1 MKRILLL
8 AMSLIL
14 LFSFPVR
21 AAAEEAGIYE
31 NAGALYEAWVSGDC
45 VPDYI
50 TAVISTDGGTDNLT
64 FGLVEGEA
72 GERGRQKILDLVR
85 NDATVTI
92 MYQTYSRN
100 ELDGVLDEIV
110 NEYFAQDLGLVTAGV
125 YEGANKIILE
135 VKTDYAENAD
145 TLQMIRDVTD
155 RYGDRVSFHFTDSE
169 IVALVGT
176 QTTATNP
183 MMVMADPRSP
193 FNLLTFSLILCSMML
208 AVLCCLE
215 IRRHRLIAATGN
227 GAVVIQESSP
237 VSSREIAD
245 KIRSNDMKPSA
256 DLQDRVMR
264 SINESAKE
272 NS

>member
-14 LFSFPVR
+14 LFSFPLR
-21 AAAEEAGIYE
+21 AAAEETGIYE
-31 NAGALYEAWVSGDC
+31 NAGALYEAWVSGNC

-50 TAVISTDGGTDNLT
+50 TAIISTDDGTDNLT
-64 FGLVEGEA
+64 FGLVEGED
-72 GERGRQKILDLVR
+72 GERGRQEILDLVR
-85 NDATVTI
+85 NDASVTI

-100 ELDGVLDEIV
+100 ELDGILDEIV

-135 VKTDYAENAD
+135 VKTDYAENVD

-169 IVALVGT
+169 IVPVVNT
-176 QTTATNP
+176 QTMVTNP
-183 MMVMADPRSP
+183 MMVMADPRNP
-193 FNLLTFSLILCSMML
+193 FNLLTFSLILCTMTL
-208 AVLCCLE
+208 AVLGCME
-215 IRRHRLIAATGN
+215 IRRHRLIAATDN
-227 GAVVIQESSP
+227 GAVVIQESKPLSRKE
-237 VSSREIAD
+237 VEDAIGSSEF
-245 KIRSNDMKPSA
+245 KPSEA
-256 DLQDRVMR
+256 LQDRVMR
-264 SINESAKE
+264 SIHCAENE

>member
-14 LFSFPVR
+14 LFSFPLR
-21 AAAEEAGIYE
+21 AAAEETGIYE

-72 GERGRQKILDLVR
+72 GERGCQEILDLVR
-85 NDATVTI
+85 DDDSITI

-100 ELDGVLDEIV
+100 ELYRIQDEIV

-135 VKTDYAENAD
+135 VKTDYAENVD

-155 RYGDRVSFHFTDSE
+155 RYGDRVSFSFTDSE

-176 QTTATNP
+176 QTTVTNP

-193 FNLLTFSLILCSMML
+193 FNLLTFSLILCTMML
-208 AVLCCLE
+208 AVLGCME

-227 GAVVIQESSP
+227 GAVVIHESSP
-237 VSSREIAD
+237 VSCREVAD
-245 KIRSNDMKPSA
+245 KIRSADMKPSA

-264 SINESAKE
+264 SINESAKD

>member
-21 AAAEEAGIYE
+21 AAAGEAGIYE
-31 NAGALYEAWVSGDC
+31 NAGALYEAWVSGDY

-64 FGLVEGEA
+64 FGLVEGDA
-72 GERGRQKILDLVR
+72 GECGRQEILDLVR
-85 NDATVTI
+85 NDASVTI

-100 ELDGVLDEIV
+100 ELYRIQDEIV
-110 NEYFAQDLGLVTAGV
+110 NEYFAQDLGLIAAGV
-125 YEGANKIILE
+125 CEGANKIVLE

-145 TLQMIRDVTD
+145 TLQMIREVTEL
-155 RYGDRVSFHFTDSE
+155 YGDKVSFRFTDSE
-169 IVALVGT
+169 IVAVVGT
-176 QTTATNP
+176 QTTVTNP
-183 MMVMADPRSP
+183 IMVMSDPKSP
-193 FNLLTFSLILCSMML
+193 INLLGFSLILCSMML

-215 IRRHRLIAATGN
+215 IRRRRLIAATGN
-227 GAVVIQESSP
+227 GAVVIHESSH
-237 VSSREIAD
+237 VSCREVEDA
-245 KIRSNDMKPSA
+245 IRSTDVKPSEA
-256 DLQDRVMR
+256 LQDRVMR
-264 SINESAKE
+264 SIHCAENE

>member
-1 MKRILLL
+1 MKRIFLL

-14 LFSFPVR
+14 LCSFPVR

-64 FGLVEGEA
+64 FGLVAGDA
-72 GERGRQKILDLVR
+72 GERGRQEILDLVR
-85 NDATVTI
+85 NDASVTI

-100 ELDGVLDEIV
+100 ELYLIQDEIV
-110 NEYFAQDLGLVTAGV
+110 NEYFAQDLGLISAGV
-125 YEGANKIILE
+125 CEGVNKIVLE

-145 TLQMIRDVTD
+145 TLQMIQKVTD

-176 QTTATNP
+176 QTTVTNP

-193 FNLLTFSLILCSMML
+193 FNLLTFSLILCTMML
-208 AVLCCLE
+208 AVLGCME

-227 GAVVIQESSP
+227 GAVVIQESKP
-237 VSSREIAD
+237 LSRKEVEDA
-245 KIRSNDMKPSA
+245 IRSSEFKPSEA
-256 DLQDRVMR
+256 LQDRVMR
-264 SINESAKE
+264 SIHCAENE

>member
-1 MKRILLL
+1 MKRIFLL

-14 LFSFPVR
+14 LCSFPVR

-64 FGLVEGEA
+64 FGLVAGDA
-72 GERGRQKILDLVR
+72 GERGRQEILDLVR
-85 NDATVTI
+85 NDASVTI

-100 ELDGVLDEIV
+100 ELDGILDEIV
-110 NEYFAQDLGLVTAGV
+110 SEYFAQDLGLVTAGV

-135 VKTDYAENAD
+135 VKTDYTENPD

-155 RYGDRVSFHFTDSE
+155 RYGDRVSFSFTDSE
-169 IVALVGT
+169 IVPVVNT
-176 QTTATNP
+176 QTMVTNP
-183 MMVMADPRSP
+183 IMVIADPKSP
-193 FNLLTFSLILCSMML
+193 SNLLGFSLILCSMML
-208 AVLCCLE
+208 AVLCYLE

-237 VSSREIAD
+237 VSCREVAD
-245 KIRSNDMKPSA
+245 KIRSADMKPSA

-264 SINESAKE
+264 SINESAKD

>member
-14 LFSFPVR
+14 LFSFPLR

-31 NAGALYEAWVSGDC
+31 NAGALYEAWVSGNC

-50 TAVISTDGGTDNLT
+50 TAIISTDGGTDNLT

-72 GERGRQKILDLVR
+72 GERGRQEILDLVR

-176 QTTATNP
+176 QTTVTNP
-183 MMVMADPRSP
+183 MMVMADPRST

-237 VSSREIAD
+237 VSCREVAD
-245 KIRSNDMKPSA
+245 KIRSADMKPSA

-264 SINESAKE
+264 SINESAKD

>member
-14 LFSFPVR
+14 LCSFPVR
-21 AAAEEAGIYE
+21 AAAGEAGIYE

-64 FGLVEGEA
+64 FGLVEGNA
-72 GERGRQKILDLVR
+72 GDRGRQEILDLVR
-85 NDATVTI
+85 NDASVTI
-92 MYQTYSRN
+92 LYQTYSRN
-100 ELDGVLDEIV
+100 ELYLIQDEIV
-110 NEYFAQDLGLVTAGV
+110 NEYFAQDLGLITAGV
-125 YEGANKIILE
+125 SEGANKIILE

-145 TLQMIRDVTD
+145 TLQMIQEVTD
-155 RYGDRVSFHFTDSE
+155 RYGDRVTFHFTDSE
-169 IVALVGT
+169 IVPVVGT
-176 QTTATNP
+176 QTTVTNP

-208 AVLCCLE
+208 AVLCYLE

-227 GAVVIQESSP
+227 GAVVIRESKLL
-237 VSSREIAD
+237 SRREVEDA
-245 KIRSNDMKPSA
+245 IRSSEFKPSEA
-256 DLQDRVMR
+256 LQDRVMR
-264 SINESAKE
+264 SINDAENE

>member
-1 MKRILLL
+1 MKRIFLL

-14 LFSFPVR
+14 LCSFPVR

-64 FGLVEGEA
+64 FGLVAGDA
-72 GERGRQKILDLVR
+72 GERGRQEILDLVR
-85 NDATVTI
+85 NDASVTI

-100 ELDGVLDEIV
+100 ELDGILDEIV
-110 NEYFAQDLGLVTAGV
+110 SEYFAQDLGLVTAGV

-135 VKTDYAENAD
+135 VKTDYVENPD

-155 RYGDRVSFHFTDSE
+155 RYGDRVSFSFTDSE
-169 IVALVGT
+169 IVPVVNT
-176 QTTATNP
+176 QTMVTNP
-183 MMVMADPRSP
+183 IMVIADHKSS
-193 FNLLTFSLILCSMML
+193 FNLLGFSLILCSMML
-208 AVLCCLE
+208 AVLCYLE

-227 GAVVIQESSP
+227 GAVVIQESKP
-237 VSSREIAD
+237 LSRKEVEDA
-245 KIRSNDMKPSA
+245 IRSTEVKPSEA
-256 DLQDRVMR
+256 LQGHVMR
-264 SINESAKE
+264 SIHCAENE

>member
-1 MKRILLL
+1 MKRIFLL

-14 LFSFPVR
+14 LCSFPVG

-64 FGLVEGEA
+64 FGLVEGDA
-72 GERGRQKILDLVR
+72 GERGRQEILDLVR
-85 NDATVTI
+85 DDDSITI

-100 ELDGVLDEIV
+100 ELYRIQDEIV

-135 VKTDYAENAD
+135 VKMDYAENPD

-155 RYGDRVSFHFTDSE
+155 RYGDRVSFSFTDSE

-176 QTTATNP
+176 QTTVTNP
-183 MMVMADPRSP
+183 MMVIADPRSP

-215 IRRHRLIAATGN
+215 IRRHRLIAATDN
-227 GAVVIQESSP
+227 GAVVIHESSP
-237 VSSREIAD
+237 VSCREVAD
-245 KIRSNDMKPSA
+245 KIRSADMKPSA

-264 SINESAKE
+264 SINESAKD

>member
-14 LFSFPVR
+14 LCSFPVK

-31 NAGALYEAWVSGDC
+31 NAGALYEAWVSANC

-64 FGLVEGEA
+64 FGLVAGDA
-72 GERGRQKILDLVR
+72 GERGRQEILDLVR
-85 NDATVTI
+85 NDASVTI

-100 ELDGVLDEIV
+100 ELYLIQDEIV
-110 NEYFAQDLGLVTAGV
+110 NEYFAQDLGLISAGV
-125 YEGANKIILE
+125 CEGVNKIVLE

-145 TLQMIRDVTD
+145 TLQMIQKVTD

-176 QTTATNP
+176 QTTVTNP

-215 IRRHRLIAATGN
+215 IRRHRLIAGTGN
-227 GAVVIQESSP
+227 GAVVIHDSSP
-237 VSSREIAD
+237 VSGREIAD
-245 KIRSNDMKPSA
+245 KIGSTDMKPSA

-264 SINESAKE
+264 SINESAKD

>member
-1 MKRILLL
+1 MKRIFLL

-14 LFSFPVR
+14 LCSFPVR

-64 FGLVEGEA
+64 FGLVAGDA
-72 GERGRQKILDLVR
+72 GERGRQEILDLVR
-85 NDATVTI
+85 NDDSVTI

-100 ELDGVLDEIV
+100 ELYLIQDEIV
-110 NEYFAQDLGLVTAGV
+110 NEYFAQDLGLISAGV
-125 YEGANKIILE
+125 CEGVNKIVLE

-145 TLQMIRDVTD
+145 TLQMIQKVTD

-176 QTTATNP
+176 QTTVTNP

-193 FNLLTFSLILCSMML
+193 FNLLTFSLILCTMML
-208 AVLCCLE
+208 AVLGCME

-237 VSSREIAD
+237 VSCREVAD
-245 KIRSNDMKPSA
+245 KIRSADMKPSA

-264 SINESAKE
+264 SINESAKD